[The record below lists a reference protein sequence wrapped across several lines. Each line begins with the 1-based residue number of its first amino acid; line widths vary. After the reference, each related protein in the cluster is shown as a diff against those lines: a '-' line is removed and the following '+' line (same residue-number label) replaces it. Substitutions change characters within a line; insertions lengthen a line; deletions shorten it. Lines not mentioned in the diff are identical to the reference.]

1 MRPTLVASLLLS
13 PMLVAASAVASQPKS
28 DAPAPAEYH
37 RTSTGVAV
45 PAIIDSTFRISPSA
59 LGQTG
64 AGFAQVVLSL
74 NVDEKGNAQNVR
86 IVKSANP
93 ELDARVVTAV
103 LQSHFR
109 PATLDHQPI
118 AVDMD
123 LTVSVKR

>member
-1 MRPTLVASLLLS
+1 MRPTLLASLLLS
-13 PMLVAASAVASQPKS
+13 PMLVTASAVASQPKS

-37 RTSTGVAV
+37 RVSTGVAV
-45 PAIIDSTFRISPSA
+45 PAIIDSTFRIPASA
-59 LGQTG
+59 LGETG
-64 AGFAQVVLSL
+64 AGSAKVVLSL
-74 NVDEKGNAQNVR
+74 NVDEKGNAKNVHV
-86 IVKSANP
+86 VKSANP

-123 LTVSVKR
+123 LTVSVVR